1 MIRTETEYQAAVKQ
15 LREQES
21 RLRGEEQ
28 ELRELKLSKAEI
40 KRGLDPQRTFHEQIK
55 QEVESYERLKRGEF
69 DELHNL
75 QGVGRMLIALRI
87 FQGLTQRELA
97 DALAVHETQV
107 SRDEKNEYHGITVE
121 RASRILETLGVDVV
135 SAVENVRR
143 LKDTGQEATKA

>member
-69 DELHNL
+69 YELHNL